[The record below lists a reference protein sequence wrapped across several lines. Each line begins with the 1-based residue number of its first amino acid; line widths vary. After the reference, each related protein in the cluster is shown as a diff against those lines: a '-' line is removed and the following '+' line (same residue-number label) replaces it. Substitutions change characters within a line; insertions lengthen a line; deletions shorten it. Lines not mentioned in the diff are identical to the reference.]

1 MPRILSLGVCVLLL
15 LVIAGGC
22 QKSEEQESGEQ
33 VTAAIPTPQMPSE
46 WKVVDDFLVTAS
58 ELKQF
63 SSKMNAD
70 LVGVRNTAFDVEG
83 LRVQVNTVVA
93 SSPTDAEHVME
104 FMRSIK
110 SDQALLQRGTTVYEF
125 VGTSEV
131 NHLIPVG
138 REHLSKASM

>member
-1 MPRILSLGVCVLLL
+1 MSLGACVLLF

-22 QKSEEQESGEQ
+22 QKSAELSAG
-33 VTAAIPTPQMPSE
+33 TIPAPQMPPE

-63 SSKMNAD
+63 SSRMNAD
-70 LVGVRNTAFDVEG
+70 LVGVRNTSFDVQG

-93 SSPTDAEHVME
+93 ASPADAEHVMDY
-104 FMRSIK
+104 MKGIK
-110 SDQALLQRGTTVYEF
+110 SEQALLLRGTTVYEF

-138 REHLSKASM
+138 RQHLSEASM